1 MNSIFLVGFMGAGK
15 TTVGSILAKKMNF
28 SFYDTDQMIVE
39 EESKEIV
46 DIFQAD
52 GEEYFRDLESKKL
65 LNIETSSSTV
75 FSTGGGIVLRKENR
89 EVLNRNF
96 TIYLKAPYDVI
107 FSRIKEDRSRPLL
120 NTEDPYNTGLKIFE
134 SRRELYDSFQF
145 SVETDSISPD
155 LVADKIC
162 DLYKKKYEKRT

>member
-1 MNSIFLVGFMGAGK
+1 M
-15 TTVGSILAKKMNF
+15 
-28 SFYDTDQMIVE
+28 
-39 EESKEIV
+39 
-46 DIFQAD
+46 
-52 GEEYFRDLESKKL
+52 